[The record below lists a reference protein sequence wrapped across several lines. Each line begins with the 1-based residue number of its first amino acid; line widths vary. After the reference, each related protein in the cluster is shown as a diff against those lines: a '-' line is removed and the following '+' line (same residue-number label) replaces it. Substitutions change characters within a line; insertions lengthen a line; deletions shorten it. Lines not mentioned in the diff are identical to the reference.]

1 MLRSTV
7 IILTRPKY
15 ALILGCRQSSL
26 FILYLLSLMKKDL
39 KTILLDAIND
49 DLSSST
55 YEHQILCNLTYKDWS
70 DMEKFQWAFDRYMVE
85 VGSYENL
92 EYWFSGLALPV
103 PYTNY
108 EIEQLG
114 FNPETFFKDLG
125 NELMK
130 ITGYKDYPNYEIEID
145 TWRRILK

>member
-1 MLRSTV
+1 MSNSTQ
-7 IILTRPKY
+7 T
-15 ALILGCRQSSL
+15 S
-26 FILYLLSLMKKDL
+26 L

-70 DMEKFQWAFDRYMVE
+70 DKEKFQWAFDRFMVE
-85 VGSYENL
+85 VGGYESL

-103 PYTNY
+103 PYMNY

-114 FNPETFFKDLG
+114 FNPDTFFKDLG
-125 NELMK
+125 DELMR

-145 TWRRILK
+145 TWRRILR

>member
-1 MLRSTV
+1 MSNKTQ
-7 IILTRPKY
+7 T
-15 ALILGCRQSSL
+15 S
-26 FILYLLSLMKKDL
+26 L
-39 KTILLDAIND
+39 KTILLNAIND

-55 YEHQILCNLTYKDWS
+55 YENQILCNITYKSWS
-70 DMEKFQWAFDRYMVE
+70 DMEKFQWAFDRYMIE
-85 VGSYENL
+85 VGAYESL

-125 NELMK
+125 DELMK
-130 ITGYKDYPNYEIEID
+130 ITGYKDFPNYQIEIP
-145 TWRRILK
+145 TWRRILR

>member
-1 MLRSTV
+1 MT
-7 IILTRPKY
+7 
-15 ALILGCRQSSL
+15 
-26 FILYLLSLMKKDL
+26 KDL

-55 YEHQILCNLTYKDWS
+55 YEHQIICNLTYKDWS
-70 DMEKFQWAFDRYMVE
+70 DIEKFQWAFDRFMIE
-85 VGSYENL
+85 VGSHNSL

-103 PYTNY
+103 PYMNY

-125 NELMK
+125 
-130 ITGYKDYPNYEIEID
+130 TPNGSKPFNRCLESLFFP
-145 TWRRILK
+145 LKLTDRYQSCHP

>member
-1 MLRSTV
+1 MT
-7 IILTRPKY
+7 
-15 ALILGCRQSSL
+15 
-26 FILYLLSLMKKDL
+26 KDL

-55 YEHQILCNLTYKDWS
+55 YEHQIICNLTYKDWS
-70 DMEKFQWAFDRYMVE
+70 DIEKFQWAFDRFMIE
-85 VGSYENL
+85 VGAYESL

-103 PYTNY
+103 PYMNY

-125 NELMK
+125 IELMK
-130 ITGYKDYPNYEIEID
+130 ITGYQDYPTSLIEEN
-145 TWRRILK
+145 TFRRILK

>member
-1 MLRSTV
+1 MSNKTQ
-7 IILTRPKY
+7 T
-15 ALILGCRQSSL
+15 S
-26 FILYLLSLMKKDL
+26 L
-39 KTILLDAIND
+39 KTILLKAIND
-49 DLSSST
+49 DLASSI

-70 DMEKFQWAFDRYMVE
+70 DMEKFQWAFDRYMIE
-85 VGSYENL
+85 VGHYAKNL

-103 PYTNY
+103 PYMNY

-125 NELMK
+125 DELMK

-145 TWRRILK
+145 TWRRILR